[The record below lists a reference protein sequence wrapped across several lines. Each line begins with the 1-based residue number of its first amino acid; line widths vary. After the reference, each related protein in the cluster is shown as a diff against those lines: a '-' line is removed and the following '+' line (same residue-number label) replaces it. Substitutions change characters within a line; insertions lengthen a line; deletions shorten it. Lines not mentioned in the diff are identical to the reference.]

1 MEGEGGGG
9 EGGAGVTHTYPR
21 WDYLT
26 EHSKIFS
33 RTRFK
38 REYNNTRIEDIFTA
52 TVCFFIRLLTVAQFQ
67 ICEFFSSFRRHGD
80 TTWECPAQVMH
91 VLVLVWKLFGSSV

>member
-26 EHSKIFS
+26 EHSKISS

-38 REYNNTRIEDIFTA
+38 REYNNT
-52 TVCFFIRLLTVAQFQ
+52 
-67 ICEFFSSFRRHGD
+67 H
-80 TTWECPAQVMH
+80 
-91 VLVLVWKLFGSSV
+91 